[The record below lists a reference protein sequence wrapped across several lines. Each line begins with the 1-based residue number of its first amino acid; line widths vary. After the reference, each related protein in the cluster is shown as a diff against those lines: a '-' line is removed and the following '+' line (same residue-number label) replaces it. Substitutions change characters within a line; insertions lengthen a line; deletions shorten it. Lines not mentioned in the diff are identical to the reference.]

1 MNRKKSLLALALSGI
16 LCLSLFTGC
25 QKEEPQ
31 LTKVRLNEVVHS
43 IFYAP
48 QYVAME
54 KGFFAEEGLDI
65 VLDVG
70 QGADK
75 SMTALLSDSADIAL
89 LGTEAGIYVYNEGK
103 EDYPK
108 AFAQLHFLFCVKKPL
123 IPHLENKRFFF
134 L

>member
-1 MNRKKSLLALALSGI
+1 MNRKKSLIAMTLSGI
-16 LCLSLFTGC
+16 LCVSVFTGC
-25 QKEEPQ
+25 QKPAPT
-31 LTKVRLNEVVHS
+31 LSKIRLNEVVHS

-54 KGFFAEEGLDI
+54 KGFFTEEGLEI

-70 QGADK
+70 QGADR

-89 LGTEAGIYVYNEGK
+89 LGTEAGIYVYNEEK

-108 AFAQLHFLFCVKKPL
+108 AFAQLHPLSCVKNGMQNSKKT
-123 IPHLENKRFFF
+123 I
-134 L
+134 